1 MNMKKHKYAFAA
13 LAAFALAVPVLAEN
27 LVSYT
32 GTFTETDHPTI
43 AGAHVV
49 TLTTDGTLS
58 VPADLRLLRV
68 LVVGGGGG
76 GGFGGGGGGQVVDWT
91 PESPTFLKSD
101 DRYTAVVGYG
111 GFRSYQTGS
120 WEYRGHNGYP
130 SSFSCTAFS
139 LFAHGGGGGLAFNN
153 GNGRWDPEEPADYG
167 NGGGGAAGRDSSF
180 STAGSPAGADG
191 CFSGGAATNYGNAD
205 KGCGGAGGGAGA
217 GGDGQDSRVLN
228 TETQNDDTPDENGN
242 PEHAGDGGPG
252 VASDITGAAVYYGG
266 GGGGGIR
273 RAPAKVGG
281 AGGLGGGGRGAG
293 LFGKA
298 FTEST
303 AGTDGLGGG
312 GGGGGQKAYGSNQS
326 SSQGGRGVVILLV
339 APAAGG
345 EEPADRESVWAIGG
359 TVSTWRDPELKRN
372 WVVHEFR
379 GSGELVVKRGF
390 DAELLLVGGGGSG
403 GVGSAAGGGAGGLVH
418 TNGFHLADGT
428 YTVTVGAGGAPSRQN
443 GGDTTLVSRDGR
455 ISLVAL
461 GGGGGGGY
469 AGNSA
474 SRFPGLAGGSS
485 GGSAWGAAAV
495 APTPGP
501 DGVPQGHAGGSA
513 VSSNPN
519 SDYPG
524 GPGGGGAGGPG
535 EDGAKNVIGNG
546 GPGLSFD
553 ITGETR
559 WYAGG
564 GGGGYSTSANGNGR
578 KGLGGSGVGGDG
590 ESAFSYANFRRWT
603 GHPGLDGTGS
613 GGGGGGQGQS
623 TGGRGGC
630 GVLIVRYLASLP
642 GMVIVIR

>member
-1 MNMKKHKYAFAA
+1 MKRPLILLASLACATAA
-13 LAAFALAVPVLAEN
+13 ADP

-32 GTFTETDHPTI
+32 GAFAETDHPTI

-58 VPADLRLLRV
+58 VPADVRLLRV

-76 GGFGGGGGGQVVDWT
+76 GGFGGGAGGQVVDWT
-91 PESPTFLKSD
+91 PETPTFLKSD
-101 DRYTAVVGYG
+101 DRYTAVIGYG

-120 WEYRGHNGYP
+120 WENRGHNGHS

-139 LFAHGGGGGLAFNN
+139 LVAFGGGGGLAFNN
-153 GNGRWDPEEPADYG
+153 GNGRWDPEEPSAYG
-167 NGGGGAAGRDSSF
+167 NGGGGSGGRDSTF
-180 STAGSPAGADG
+180 STAGSQPGADG
-191 CFSGGAATNYGNAD
+191 CFRGGTATNYGQSST
-205 KGCGGAGGGAGA
+205 GCGGAGGGGGAGGA
-217 GGDGQDSRVLN
+217 GGDSQVLHN
-228 TETQNDDTPDENGN
+228 LVNDDDWQDENGN
-242 PEHAGDGGPG
+242 YEHAGDGGPG
-252 VASDITGAAVYYGG
+252 VESDITGAAVFYGG

-273 RAPAKVGG
+273 RSVYKHGG
-281 AGGLGGGGRGAG
+281 AGGAGGGGRGAG
-293 LFGKA
+293 LFEGS

-312 GGGGGQKAYGSNQS
+312 GGGGGTKAYGSNQS

-339 APAAGG
+339 APSAEG
-345 EEPADRESVWAIGG
+345 EEPTDRESAWAIGG
-359 TVSTWRDPELKRN
+359 TVSTWRDSVAKKN

-379 GSGELVVKRGF
+379 NGGTLVVKRGF
-390 DAELLLVGGGGSG
+390 EAELLLVGGGGSG
-403 GVGSAAGGGAGGLVH
+403 GKGSAAGGGAGGLVH
-418 TNGFHLADGT
+418 SNSVHLAGGT
-428 YTVTVGAGGAPSRQN
+428 YTVSVGAGGAPSRQN
-443 GGDTTLVSRDGR
+443 GGDTSLVSANGTF
-455 ISLVAL
+455 SLVAL

-469 AGNSA
+469 WGNS
-474 SRFPGLAGGSS
+474 SPYFPGLTGGSS
-485 GGSAWGAAAV
+485 GGSAWGVAAV

-501 DGVPQGHAGGSA
+501 DGNLQGFPGGSA

-524 GPGGGGAGGPG
+524 GSGGGGAGGPG
-535 EDGAKNVIGNG
+535 EDSAKNVIGNG

-564 GGGGYSTSANGNGR
+564 GGGGYSTSSNGNGR

-590 ESAFSYANFRRWT
+590 ECAFTYANFRRLV

-630 GVLIVRYLASLP
+630 GVLIVRYLADPP
-642 GMVIVIR
+642 GTMVLIK